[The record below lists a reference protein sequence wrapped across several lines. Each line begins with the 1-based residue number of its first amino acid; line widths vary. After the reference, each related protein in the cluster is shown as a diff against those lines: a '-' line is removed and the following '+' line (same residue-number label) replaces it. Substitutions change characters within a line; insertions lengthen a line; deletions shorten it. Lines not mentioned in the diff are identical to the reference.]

1 MKRGSALLLA
11 LWVILSLSVIVL
23 AFLFEARL
31 QRGVNIY
38 VENKNRVRRLLD
50 AGRIMGEVVIL
61 DYKNAQQWTE
71 GEDVEEKLEED
82 RWFIE
87 KRNLKYSKGCTI
99 GPIQLDDETQNAGT
113 VKVELSLSSVSG
125 INVNTLHKDGDANF
139 EDRWRV
145 ILDMCGVPRDE
156 SVQDE
161 EGHTL
166 NLQSYIIACW
176 QDYRDEDEA
185 VYTVADQPN
194 FKGSQGAEKQ
204 EYEDYYA
211 DHEKDFAEED
221 RFEPANGE
229 ISDLKELSRVICFAK
244 FPAVLTGGA
253 LNPRK
258 DGGRKDEDEVV
269 IARGLVNLGIL
280 STSGDGKVNVNNCT
294 VEQLMTVPGIIDPDE
309 LDENDKSE
317 SRQIAE
323 AIVKCRKIRPTEYD
337 VPEEPNRDEWGYG
350 EFTPDWWS
358 DLCQRVSKE
367 FSDLEIPQDAKNY
380 LVARPSETDDSVF
393 TMKITART
401 LDMEY
406 VVTAECY
413 IKDKKIRY
421 ISWTE
426 E

>member
-1 MKRGSALLLA
+1 MRRASALLLA

-38 VENKNRVRRLLD
+38 VENKNRVKRLLD

-61 DYKNAQQWTE
+61 DYKSAEQWTE
-71 GEDVEEKLEED
+71 DEDLDEKLEKD
-82 RWFIE
+82 RWFLE
-87 KRNLKYSKGCTI
+87 KRNLKYTKGCTI
-99 GPIQLDDETQNAGT
+99 GPILLDDETPNAGT
-113 VKVELSLSSVSG
+113 VKVEISLSSVSG
-125 INVNTLHKDGDANF
+125 INVNTLYKDGDANF

-161 EGHTL
+161 EGHSL

-176 QDYRDEDEA
+176 QDYRDEDDA

-204 EYEDYYA
+204 SYEDYYS

-229 ISDLKELSRVICFAK
+229 ISDLKELSRVLCFVK
-244 FPAVLTGGA
+244 FPAVLTGGV
-253 LNPRK
+253 LNPSK
-258 DGGRKDEDEVV
+258 DGRRKEDDEVV
-269 IARGLVNLGIL
+269 ISRGLVNLGIL

-323 AIVKCRKIRPTEYD
+323 AIVECRKRRPTEYD
-337 VPEEPNRDEWGYG
+337 VPEEPGRDEWGYG
-350 EFTPDWWS
+350 EFTPDWWN
-358 DLCQRVSKE
+358 DLCQRVAKE
-367 FSDLEIPQDAKNY
+367 FDGIEIPQDAKNY

-393 TMKITART
+393 TMKITAKT